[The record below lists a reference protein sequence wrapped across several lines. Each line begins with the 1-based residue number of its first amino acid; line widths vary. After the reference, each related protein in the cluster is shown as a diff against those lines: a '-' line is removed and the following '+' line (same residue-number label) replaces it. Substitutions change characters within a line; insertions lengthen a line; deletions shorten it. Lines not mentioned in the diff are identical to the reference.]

1 VKVANIGA
9 DGAKQAA
16 EIEAQQELDV
26 ATIDLE
32 VAKLEAQRTQILG
45 KADADVT
52 KLKNGAEA
60 AGNKMLIDAFGSP
73 QAYNLYTF
81 AQSFAP
87 TELRL
92 IFAGN
97 GTFWTDL
104 KSFQEIG
111 GANQIIQEQEKK

>member
-1 VKVANIGA
+1 
-9 DGAKQAA
+9 
-16 EIEAQQELDV
+16 
-26 ATIDLE
+26 
-32 VAKLEAQRTQILG
+32 
-45 KADADVT
+45 VT
-52 KLKNGAEA
+52 RLKNDAEA

-81 AQSFAP
+81 AQNFAP

-104 KSFQEIG
+104 KTFQDIG
-111 GANQIIQEQEKK
+111 GANQIIQEQGKKDAPQ